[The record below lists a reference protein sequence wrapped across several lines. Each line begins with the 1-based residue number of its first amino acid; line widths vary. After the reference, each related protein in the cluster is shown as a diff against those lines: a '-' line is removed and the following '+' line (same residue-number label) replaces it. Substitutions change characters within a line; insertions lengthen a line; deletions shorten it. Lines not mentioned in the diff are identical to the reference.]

1 MITLGKAFILKI
13 RVAGAQMAVQT
24 DILINTKKILVAIHR
39 AAEAGADI
47 LLTPEG
53 NSLGQSDY

>member
-1 MITLGKAFILKI
+1 
-13 RVAGAQMAVQT
+13 MAVQT

-39 AAEAGADI
+39 AVEAGADI

>member
-1 MITLGKAFILKI
+1 LKI
-13 RVAGAQMAVQT
+13 RVAGTQMAVQT
-24 DILINTKKILVAIHR
+24 DILINTKKILVAIDR